1 MEQEDVLKVLRD
13 SGAFLSGH
21 FKLSSGLHSGN
32 YLQCAALFRFPKP
45 AADLCADLV
54 NRIQVAGISYDCVIS
69 PALGGVLM
77 GYEVARQAG
86 VPNVFAER
94 DAGNTMTLRRGFTV
108 EPGQRALVVED
119 VITTGG
125 SVKEVIALVQAAG
138 GIVAA
143 VGSIADRSRG
153 NADFGV
159 PFFALVQLDFPTFE
173 QSRCPQCAAGVPVE
187 KPGSKK

>member
-1 MEQEDVLKVLRD
+1 MEQADVLNVLQN

-21 FKLSSGLHSGN
+21 FKLSSGLHSRH

-45 AADLCADLV
+45 SADLCADLV
-54 NRIQVAGISYDCVIS
+54 KQIEAAGISYDCVIS

-77 GYEVARQAG
+77 GYEVARQAD
-86 VPNVFAER
+86 VPNLFAER
-94 DAGNTMTLRRGFTV
+94 DAGNTMALRRGFTI
-108 EPGQRALVVED
+108 EAGQRALVVED

-125 SVKEVIALVQAAG
+125 SVKEVMALVQAAG

-143 VGSIADRSRG
+143 VGAIADRSRG
-153 NADFGV
+153 TADFGV
-159 PFFALVQLDFPTFE
+159 PFFSLVKLDFPTYE
-173 QSRCPQCAAGVPVE
+173 QGQCPQCTAGVPVE